1 MKIAIVGNTGFIGGN
16 LTRHWISKNDELIYF
31 NSQKAPLLCYEVLN
45 PEFAACDVI
54 IWTAGRANPTLNI
67 DNMHIAYAETST
79 LSKIIQRLNH
89 GGGETNKRFIFLSS
103 GGCTYTGDTLP
114 YREVDE
120 ALGTNYYG
128 QMKLEHEAIIQD
140 SLPNSV
146 VIRLANVYGI
156 GQPSGKGQGVIA
168 EWFHSLSSNLNPK
181 IFGNRS
187 SYRDYIYVS
196 DAASA
201 IEEIAKSNLRGI
213 VNVGSGKCI
222 SLYELE
228 GRFKNLFGDRIN
240 FDFLEKRSFDRLGYY
255 LSIDKIRT
263 ELSWAPK
270 IDLELGLQLMHEQYL
285 KKMIN

>member
-1 MKIAIVGNTGFIGGN
+1 LKIAIVGNTGFIGGN
-16 LTRHWISKNDELIYF
+16 LTRHWISKNDELICF
-31 NSQKAPLLCYEVLN
+31 NSQKTPLTCDEVLN

-54 IWTAGRANPTLNI
+54 IWTAGRANPTLSI
-67 DNMHIAYAETST
+67 DNIQVAHTETTS
-79 LSKIIQRLNH
+79 LSKTIQLLNY
-89 GGGETNKRFIFLSS
+89 GGKETNKRFIFLSS

-128 QMKLEHEAIIQD
+128 KMKLEHEAIIQD

-156 GQPSGKGQGVIA
+156 DQPSGKGQGVIA

-181 IFGNRS
+181 IFGSRN
-187 SYRDYIYVS
+187 SYRDYIYVT

-201 IEEIAKSNLRGI
+201 IVEIAKSNLRGI

-228 GRFKNLFGDRIN
+228 GHFKNLFGDRIN
-240 FDFLEKRSFDRLGYY
+240 FDILEKRNFDRLGYY
-255 LSIDKIRT
+255 LSIDRLRT
-263 ELSWAPK
+263 ELNWAPK
-270 IDLELGLQLMHEQYL
+270 IDLELGLQMMHAQYL
-285 KKMIN
+285 KKIIN